1 MTYTITAEE
10 NGKIIGITAPDDKTI
25 LESLRIN
32 GSSVHAPCG
41 GNGTCSQCKVN
52 VTGPVRGFDGAIH
65 ECNNE
70 ELLACRFYP
79 AGDINVNVRVGKG
92 AKVLTESF
100 DIAPC
105 GEGYGLAVDI
115 GTTTVAAYL
124 YDLSSGKCV
133 DRCGEMNAQRAFGS
147 DVISRIQYASTKE
160 GLEALCRVIR
170 KQLSDVASQ
179 MCDDISKIKYVSIA
193 ANTVMEHLFAD
204 LSPETIGVAPF
215 TPLSLFGDECSA
227 SEMLEGFASDCRLYL
242 CPAVAGYVGG
252 DITAG
257 ILSSGIGD
265 SEETV
270 LFIDIGTNGEMALG
284 NKDGFICCAT
294 AAGPAFEGAEIECG
308 SPAQDGAINTVG
320 IDLTYTVLGDCE
332 AKSICGSGLIDA
344 VAALLRSEE
353 IDEGGCL
360 DEDYYF
366 NNDVYLS
373 GKDVRCLQLAKAAV
387 RAGIETLLER
397 SGKTYDDISEVL
409 IAGGF
414 GAYMSIKS
422 ACAIGLLPPALMDR
436 TRHVGNSAGRGA
448 AICLSAEG
456 REALAEIAKRC
467 SYEELS
473 SSALFNDNY
482 IEAMMFDECEQVIG

>member
-1 MTYTITAEE
+1 MTYIITAEE
-10 NGKIIGITAPDDKTI
+10 NGKITGITAPDDKTI
-25 LESLRIN
+25 LESLRVN

-52 VTGPVRGFDGAIH
+52 VTGAVRGFDGEIH
-65 ECNNE
+65 VCNND

-79 AGDINVNVRVGKG
+79 AGDINVSVHVGKG

-124 YDLSSGKCV
+124 YDLASGKCIN
-133 DRCGEMNAQRAFGS
+133 RCGEMNAQRAFGS
-147 DVISRIQYASTKE
+147 DVISRIQYASNKE

-170 KQLSDVASQ
+170 KQLVDVAKQ

-193 ANTVMEHLFAD
+193 ANTVMEHLFAY

-227 SEMLEGFASDCRLYL
+227 AEMLEGFSADCKLYL
-242 CPAVAGYVGG
+242 CTAVAGYVGG

-308 SPAQDGAINTVG
+308 SPAQDGAINTVN
-320 IDLTYTVLGDCE
+320 IDLSYTVLGDCN

-344 VAALLRSEE
+344 VAALLYNEE

-360 DEDYYF
+360 DEDHYF
-366 NNDVYLS
+366 NDNVFLS

-422 ACAIGLLPPALMDR
+422 ACAIGLLPPALMER

-448 AICLSAEG
+448 AMCLSAEG
-456 REALAEIAKRC
+456 REFLAEIAKRC

-482 IEAMMFDECEQVIG
+482 IEAMMFDEYEQVVG